1 MMSKKVSVSVLC
13 ASVQKAMEE
22 KGFSAETI
30 RRFEPVFNDFILYS
44 GNGLYSQSLG
54 AAFLSEKLIEFGGV
68 SKTDD
73 GSHLAKTYG
82 QAIRNLAEYYNFG
95 ILYRR
100 QDCMGE
106 IVWPEPFRECT
117 QKYFD
122 EVVASGLSPGYYR
135 HARTTIHDLILF
147 LDTRNVHTPEKIGVS
162 DNDAFIAGLAGLAQ
176 KSIERRICDLRR
188 YFRFLYLHQYITVP
202 LGERLPK
209 ICTRGREKL
218 PTVWSQ
224 EDISKIK
231 MSADRISPGGKRSYA
246 MIMLAAELGLR
257 IGDIRNLTLS
267 DIDWE
272 QKKITIIQHKTK
284 RELCLP
290 LPEAVGWALI
300 DYLKHGRPVTNSHYV
315 FVKHRPP
322 YDEFPPTSTLNYLL
336 TQVLIQADI
345 PAEKKKQCGWHTFRR
360 SLATNLLQN
369 NVPMDVITEI
379 LGHNDPETAGQY
391 YVQICTAS
399 LKPCILEVEVKDYVQ
414 SR

>member
-1 MMSKKVSVSVLC
+1 MMSKEVSVSALC
-13 ASVQKAMEE
+13 ASVQKAMKE
-22 KGFSAETI
+22 KGFSNETI

-44 GNGLYSQSLG
+44 GNGSYSQSLG
-54 AAFLSEKLIEFGGV
+54 AAFLAEKLLDLGGV
-68 SKTDD
+68 ALTDD
-73 GSHLAKTYG
+73 GSHLARTYSQG
-82 QAIRNLAEYYNFG
+82 IRNLAEYYNFG

-106 IVWPEPFRECT
+106 IVWPGPFRECT

-122 EVVASGLSPGYYR
+122 NVVASGLSPGYYT

-147 LDTRNVHTPEKIGVS
+147 LDTRNVYAPEQITVS
-162 DNDAFIAGLAGLAQ
+162 DNDAFIASLAGLAR
-176 KSIERRICDLRR
+176 KSIESRICNLRR
-188 YFRFLYLHQYITVP
+188 YYRYLYLHGYIKIP

-209 ICTRGREKL
+209 SCSMGRMKL

-231 MSADRISPGGKRSYA
+231 ASADRISPEGKRSYA
-246 MIMLAAELGLR
+246 MILLAADLGLR
-257 IGDIRNLTLS
+257 IGDIRNLTFA

-272 QKKITIIQHKTK
+272 RKVVTIIQHKTK
-284 RELCLP
+284 QELCLP

-300 DYLKHGRPVTNSHYV
+300 DYIKNGRPVTNSHYV

-322 YDEFPPTSTLNYLL
+322 YDEFPPTATLNYLL
-336 TQVLIQADI
+336 TKVLVRADI
-345 PAEKKKQCGWHTFRR
+345 PADKKKHFGWHTFRR

-369 NVPMDVITEI
+369 NVPMNTITEI

-391 YVQICTAS
+391 YVQISTDS
-399 LKPCILEVEVKDYVQ
+399 LKPCILEVEVRDYVQ
-414 SR
+414 I